1 MKLNKTDFNILE
13 DLLVKIGF
21 GSYYDCIQML
31 RDIAYNIQP
40 KLQRKLEKETDLLKI
55 VNLISRLT
63 KNKKKMKMSENKK
76 VIVWCGGE
84 YTLKEGET
92 IDSVMKDYN
101 EEAFDLDLNYTMIT
115 DLKGNIL
122 KEEKI

>member
-1 MKLNKTDFNILE
+1 
-13 DLLVKIGF
+13 
-21 GSYYDCIQML
+21 
-31 RDIAYNIQP
+31 
-40 KLQRKLEKETDLLKI
+40 
-55 VNLISRLT
+55 
-63 KNKKKMKMSENKK
+63 MSEEKK

-101 EEAFDLDLNYTMIT
+101 EEVFDLDLNYTRIS
-115 DLKGNIL
+115 DLEGNTL